1 MSIKITKL
9 GRDSKLTVTKKTHT
23 FKDVYFELSENQV
36 PDMDEMYAKTTRTDI
51 QHSIDEGAILNSLR
65 NIFTTTP
72 GQKVLNPTFGVNL
85 TQWLFQPADQFTA
98 REIGEAVKLGIEKFE
113 PRVRLQ
119 HVDVIVDTKND
130 QYIIQL
136 AIQIPALNISKTYRS
151 ALMQN
156 GFEFITNE

>member
-9 GRDSKLTVTKKTHT
+9 GRDSEQEVTNKPHT
-23 FKDVYFELSENQV
+23 YKDVYFELSENQV
-36 PDMDEMYAKTTRTDI
+36 PDVDEMYAKATRTDI

-98 REIGEAVKLGIEKFE
+98 REIGEAIKIGIERFE

-119 HVDVIVDTKND
+119 HVDVIVDTSND

-151 ALMQN
+151 ALMQT
-156 GFEFITNE
+156 GFEFLTNE